1 MLVNFDYIH
10 LYSLLFI
17 LVVVLAVVW
26 VKTKNLSYVIFCAVF
41 GIYLIGAISVT
52 VFPFFIG
59 EPGADFLRNLNL
71 VPFSFGSCFQY
82 MPEYCVNDIFKNI
95 LLAVPFGFLIP
106 FIVPIKPKHTVL
118 VILAIGCSFEF
129 IQLVMAFILRN
140 SFRAIDVND
149 VIFNTL
155 GAFVGYLLFKLFGW
169 FYESVI
175 QKYRLRPK
183 HIFAYIHQT
192 IASHIT

>member
-17 LVVVLAVVW
+17 LVVSLAIVW
-26 VKTKNLSYVIFCAVF
+26 VKIKNLSYVIFCAVF

-52 VFPFFIG
+52 VFPFYIG
-59 EPGADFLRNLNL
+59 EPRPDFLRNLNL
-71 VPFSFGSCFQY
+71 VPFDFGSCFQY
-82 MPEYCVNDIFKNI
+82 MPEYCRNDIFKNT

-106 FIVPIKPKHTVL
+106 FIAPIKPKHTVP

-140 SFRAIDVND
+140 SFRAIDIND

-155 GAFVGYLLFKLFGW
+155 GAFVGHLLFKLFGW
-169 FYESVI
+169 FYESAI
-175 QKYRLRPK
+175 QKYRLKPK
-183 HIFAYIHQT
+183 HIFAYIQQT
-192 IASHIT
+192 ITPHIT